1 MKSTTKDKAMETF
14 YSSVTGRTT
23 TINTSRASVMPSAFD
38 RHQTAE
44 RAVTVKDETLS
55 L

>member
-1 MKSTTKDKAMETF
+1 MPWVILLGADGREN
-14 YSSVTGRTT
+14 SVTGRTT
-23 TINTSRASVMPSAFD
+23 TIDKSQASVMPSAFD

-44 RAVTVKDETLS
+44 RAVAVKDETLA